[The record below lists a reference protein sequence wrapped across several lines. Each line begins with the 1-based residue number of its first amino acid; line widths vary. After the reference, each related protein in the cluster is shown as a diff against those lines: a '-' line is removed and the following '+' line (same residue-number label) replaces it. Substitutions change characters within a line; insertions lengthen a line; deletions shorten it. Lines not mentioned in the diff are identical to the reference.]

1 MQFLLLAGLAM
12 LQLGAAAGVGGQQG
26 VLHPEH
32 IKKLHK
38 EKRELELKEAKKRVA
53 PPGRGDH
60 NGEHPPGASGPTFSR
75 PAHADMQEKG
85 GAIHPTC
92 PGAVAKLALSCCQ
105 RQ

>member
-1 MQFLLLAGLAM
+1 MQLLLLSGLAT

-60 NGEHPPGASGPTFSR
+60 NGEHPGPPGPTFSR
-75 PAHADMQEKG
+75 PAHADMPRRG
-85 GAIHPTC
+85 GGTRTIH
-92 PGAVAKLALSCCQ
+92 
-105 RQ
+105 